1 MKIKIHTN
9 LGTKT
14 ILKKKKRNS
23 NKATKTENSIRR
35 KEAFFSHFSP
45 KQTQQWR

>member
-14 ILKKKKRNS
+14 ILKKKRNS
-23 NKATKTENSIRR
+23 NKDTKTENSIRR